1 MTAFSKTILLV
12 EDEALIALQE
22 ARLLQKEGYTVIQAY
37 TGEEAVA
44 VVKGTQ
50 SAIDLILMDINLG
63 AGMDGAQAAQE
74 ILKEQ
79 DIPIVFLSAHTE
91 PEVVEKTEKI
101 TSYGYV
107 VKNTGATVLAASI
120 KMAFKLHAAHQALR
134 GANESLSLEIAE
146 RKQAEEK
153 LRTSEAN
160 LKKAEKISRLGYWEW
175 NILTNELNWSEGT
188 YHIYALDPIKDKPT
202 YDIVVQTVTPECRER
217 FLSAVENAIKHDA
230 PFEG

>member
-1 MTAFSKTILLV
+1 M
-12 EDEALIALQE
+12 
-22 ARLLQKEGYTVIQAY
+22 
-37 TGEEAVA
+37 
-44 VVKGTQ
+44 
-50 SAIDLILMDINLG
+50 
-63 AGMDGAQAAQE
+63 
-74 ILKEQ
+74 
-79 DIPIVFLSAHTE
+79 
-91 PEVVEKTEKI
+91 VEKTEKI